1 MFVQLS
7 LGSNLGDRASALQAA
22 LRALASADGVAVVS
36 HSHCYETEPIGFKEQ
51 PAFLNMAVEIETALE
66 PLELLKTV
74 KAIEAGIG
82 RQKSA
87 HWGPREIDIDIILWE
102 DTEYASERLTLPH
115 KHFRERAFVLVPMA
129 EIAPN
134 AVDPVTGETVAA
146 LAQRPGIE
154 GWIEKRE
161 KVAP

>member
-7 LGSNLGDRASALQAA
+7 LGSNLGDRASLLQAA
-22 LRALASADGVAVVS
+22 LRSLSAAEGVTVLS
-36 HSHCYETEPIGFKEQ
+36 HSHCYETEPIGFKAQ

-66 PLELLKTV
+66 PLELLNTV
-74 KAIEAGIG
+74 KAIETQIG
-82 RQKSA
+82 RQQSNR
-87 HWGPREIDIDIILWE
+87 WGPREIDIDIILWG
-102 DTEYASERLTLPH
+102 DTRYESERLTLPH
-115 KHFRERAFVLVPMA
+115 KDFRQRAFVLIPMA

-146 LAQRPGIE
+146 LAAHPDVE